1 MPVITEVKIVI
12 TMPIINAPSN
22 SNRSGIHNQDIIP
35 TINIGNNTY
44 IYKAFIKS
52 PSKKFFIFN
61 SLFILFYKNNIKDIH
76 KKFKYLCIFLKFI
89 TKYIDMETIIDGYK
103 FTIEENNA
111 NNIILEN
118 VNMKHSGNIIDA
130 IKQFILFL
138 HKNKVQYV
146 TIYDIKK
153 QDRYKNILLY
163 IYKNA
168 NNTEK
173 WLYDMATFI
182 YDGDV
187 IRCKVY

>member
-1 MPVITEVKIVI
+1 
-12 TMPIINAPSN
+12 
-22 SNRSGIHNQDIIP
+22 
-35 TINIGNNTY
+35 
-44 IYKAFIKS
+44 
-52 PSKKFFIFN
+52 
-61 SLFILFYKNNIKDIH
+61 
-76 KKFKYLCIFLKFI
+76 
-89 TKYIDMETIIDGYK
+89 METIIDGYK
-103 FTIEENNA
+103 FTIEEKNA
-111 NNIILEN
+111 NNIILEK

-146 TIYDIKK
+146 TIYDCKK